1 MFFRSSSEYPDSK
14 RLPGQVL
21 RRLSAI
27 LLVVTTVCL
36 SIGPAQVG
44 LCAAN
49 QSVPNILFVMAD
61 DHAAHAISAY
71 GSRINQTPNLDR
83 LAREGLR
90 LENCFCVN
98 SICTPSRACIL
109 TGKYSHKNGVPV
121 FNHIDGSQPNAAKY
135 LQAAGY
141 YTAMIGKWHLGSTP
155 TGFDRWIDP
164 AGAGRLS

>member
-90 LENCFCVN
+90 W
-98 SICTPSRACIL
+98 R
-109 TGKYSHKNGVPV
+109 
-121 FNHIDGSQPNAAKY
+121 
-135 LQAAGY
+135 
-141 YTAMIGKWHLGSTP
+141 TAFAST
-155 TGFDRWIDP
+155 RYARP
-164 AGAGRLS
+164 AGPAS